1 MDHLVDFI
9 KRRSEQLAEER
20 TAHFHAALSKAVAKA
35 HVRRM
40 DRDTRFRLA
49 LEVVH
54 AALGPGWS
62 IFRDTGPQTQR
73 QDVRTHLSGR
83 KVD

>member
-1 MDHLVDFI
+1 MDDLVDFV
-9 KRRSEQLAEER
+9 KRRSEQIAEER
-20 TAHFHAALSKAVAKA
+20 TAHFHAALSKATAKA

-49 LEVVH
+49 LEVVQ

-62 IFRDTGPQTQR
+62 IYRAPGQGNGGKR
-73 QDVRTHLSGR
+73 A
-83 KVD
+83 

>member
-1 MDHLVDFI
+1 MPACMDHLVDFI
-9 KRRSEQLAEER
+9 KRRSEQIAEER

-62 IFRDTGPQTQR
+62 IFRA
-73 QDVRTHLSGR
+73 SGR
-83 KVD
+83 GPDGRA

>member
-1 MDHLVDFI
+1 MDDLVDFV
-9 KRRSEQLAEER
+9 KRRNEQIAEER
-20 TAHFHAALSKAVAKA
+20 TAQFHATLSKVAVKA

-49 LEVVH
+49 LEVVQ

-62 IFRDTGPQTQR
+62 IFRTPGRGTGH
-73 QDVRTHLSGR
+73 DGA
-83 KVD
+83 